1 MARVP
6 ARWLTAAASLLAFG
20 LVSVQASA
28 TYTNFETVPVR
39 PLALSPDGRT
49 LFAVNTPDGRLEIF
63 DVLAEGLHHRAS
75 LRVGLEPVAVAA
87 RTDDE
92 VWVVNHLSDSVSVVD
107 VGASPPRVVRTLLVG
122 DAPWDVVFAGPR
134 RHRRGPFERA
144 FVSAARRGQN
154 HPQNANAELK
164 TPGLG
169 RADVWVFDTSDLGEE
184 AFGRPETIVTVF
196 GDKPRPLAASPD
208 GSRVYV
214 GIFHSGS
221 RTTTVNPQS
230 VCDGGED
237 RGPCT
242 WQTAGADD
250 PPAEG
255 EIGIGSPP
263 VLPGGVPGPNVDP
276 AGNPA
281 PEVGLI
287 LKYDAAADVWRD
299 AIGRNWNGAV
309 PFRLPD
315 LDVFAIDALAD
326 PPVEVQAF
334 AGVGTILFNMAVH
347 PSGSVYVANT
357 AANNHVRFEGP
368 GEGTTSVRGHLHE
381 ARITRLD
388 PDGTVTPR
396 HLNKHIDYDA
406 FPQPAGAADRSLAT
420 PHEMAFSR
428 NGRKLYLAAFGSR
441 KLGIFDV
448 AALDDDRFE
457 PDPADHVELSG
468 DGPAGLVVD
477 DRRGRIYVYTRLAN
491 AISIVD
497 PKARREIAAVPL
509 ADPEPAVVREGR
521 RFLYDA
527 RFASSNGEASC
538 SACHVL
544 GDMDDLA
551 WNLGNPSAVA
561 QPNPNPFLGNT
572 QPSSLVHPL
581 KGPMTTQTLRG
592 MRNHGPMHWRGDRTG
607 ANDPTSGDAFDEEA
621 GFRAFNGA
629 FESLLGRDAGPIPE
643 AQMQQFAEFAL
654 TIFMPPNPVRALD
667 NRDAGRLA
675 SGRRTFFQVRTVD
688 DFFTCDSCHDL
699 DESLGHFGASG
710 LTVFDPGDVKIPQI
724 RNVYEKVGAFG
735 FVGRRQDEND
745 TLGDQIRGFGLGHHG
760 SLGGVRTFF
769 GAAGF
774 EFPLGMA
781 QQEEVEDFVLAF
793 PSNLAPIVG
802 QQITRQAGSPPAVDQ
817 RIDLLLQQAAT
828 PWIIPGNPGPM
839 SCDVVVSGVV
849 AGEARGW
856 WYDPASSRFVPDRE
870 ADTPMLDADLRA
882 LAEQPGQALTFT
894 CEPPGSGPRMGIDR
908 DDDGWRDG
916 DERALLTD
924 PDAPGSLPG
933 ACSDGLDNDGD
944 GVADYPADPDCHAPS
959 GRSEIAGPAVAS
971 DVYRGRVRAG
981 SSRPVPVVFWGALD
995 VDPGRIDL
1003 ATTRFGPGGAPAL
1016 SDPPDRFHDWNRDG
1030 LEDRLVFYDAGQ
1042 TGLEPGLHRACVEG
1056 EIDGAWFRSC
1066 DAVRVLPC
1074 RPRDVRRGWCSPAP
1088 VAPGP

>member
-6 ARWLTAAASLLAFG
+6 IQQSSMACRSPLAAGLLPAVAAAWLLG
-20 LVSVQASA
+20 LGLPAAPAGA

-39 PLALSPDGRT
+39 PLALSPDGHT
-49 LFAVNTPDGRLEIF
+49 LFAVDTPDGRLEIF
-63 DVLAEGLHHRAS
+63 DVLREGLRHRAS
-75 LRVGLEPVAVAA
+75 VRVGLEPVAVAA
-87 RTDDE
+87 RSNDE

-122 DAPWDVVFAGPR
+122 DEPWDVVFAGPR
-134 RHRRGPFERA
+134 PNRHAAFQRA

-169 RADVWVFDTSDLGEE
+169 RADVWVFDATDLGDE

-214 GIFHSGS
+214 GVFHSGS
-221 RTTTVNPQS
+221 RTTTINPQS
-230 VCDGGED
+230 VCDGGES

-263 VLPGGVPGPNVDP
+263 VLPGGVPGPNVDA

-287 LKYDAAADVWRD
+287 VQYDEGTGVWRD
-299 AIGRNWNGAV
+299 AIGRNWNGGV
-309 PFRLPD
+309 PFSLPD

-326 PPVEVQAF
+326 PPVEVQSF
-334 AGVGTILFNMAVH
+334 AGVGTILFDMAVH
-347 PSGSVYVANT
+347 PSGRVYVSNT
-357 AANNHVRFEGP
+357 EANNQVRFEGP
-368 GEGTTSVRGHLHE
+368 GDGTTTVRGHLHE

-396 HLNKHIDYDA
+396 RLNKHIDYDA
-406 FPQPAGAADRSLAT
+406 VPQPAGVADRSLAT
-420 PHEMAFSR
+420 PQEIAFSR
-428 NGRKLYLAAFGSR
+428 NGRKLYVAAFGSR

-448 AALDDDRFE
+448 AALDADRFE
-457 PDPADHVELSG
+457 PDASQQVELSG

-497 PKARREIAAVPL
+497 PRRRREIAAVPL
-509 ADPEPAVVREGR
+509 ANPEPAVVREGR

-527 RFASSNGEASC
+527 RFGSSNGEASC
-538 SACHVL
+538 SSCHVL

-551 WNLGNPSAVA
+551 WNLGNPSAVE

-572 QPSSLVHPL
+572 QPSSMVHPL

-592 MRNHGPMHWRGDRTG
+592 MQNHGPMHWRGDRTG
-607 ANDPTSGDAFDEEA
+607 ANDPTSGDAFDELA
-621 GFRAFNGA
+621 AFRAFNGA
-629 FESLLGRDAGPIPE
+629 FESLLGRDEGPIPLE
-643 AQMQQFAEFAL
+643 QMQQFAEFAL
-654 TIFMPPNPVRALD
+654 TIFQPPNPIRSLD
-667 NRDAGRLA
+667 NRDVGRLA
-675 SGRRTFFQVRTVD
+675 NGRNTFFRVRTVD

-710 LTVFDPGDVKIPQI
+710 LTVFDPGDVKIPQL
-724 RNVYEKVGAFG
+724 RNVYQKVGAFG

-745 TLGDQIRGFGLGHHG
+745 TLGDQIRGFGLGNHG

-774 EFPLGMA
+774 AFPQGLA

-802 QQITRQAGSPPAVDQ
+802 QQITRTADSPAAVDQ
-817 RIDLLLQQAAT
+817 RIDLLLAQAAT
-828 PWIIPGNPGPM
+828 PWIVPGNPGPM

-849 AGEARGW
+849 DGQARGW
-856 WYDPASSRFVPDRE
+856 WFDPAAGRFVPDRE
-870 ADTPMLDADLRA
+870 GDPSVALAALRA
-882 LAEQPGQALTFT
+882 LAEVPGQALTFT

-916 DERALLTD
+916 DERALFTD
-924 PDAPGSLPG
+924 PDSADSLPG
-933 ACSDGLDNDGD
+933 ACSDGIDNDGD
-944 GVADYPADPDCHAPS
+944 GAVDYPADPDCHGPDT
-959 GRSEIAGPAVAS
+959 RSETPGPRVRS
-971 DVYRGRVRAG
+971 DVRGRVVAG
-981 SSRPVPVVFWGALD
+981 DGPPVAVVFWGALD
-995 VDPGRIDL
+995 VDPARIDA
-1003 ATTRFGPGGAPAL
+1003 ATARFGPAGAPAVGE
-1016 SDPPDRFHDWNRDG
+1016 PPGGPRDWNHDG
-1030 LEDRLVFYDAGQ
+1030 FADRVLYFDPGAA
-1042 TGLEPGLHRACVEG
+1042 GLEPGKHDACVDG
-1056 EIDGAWFRSC
+1056 EIDGRYFRTC
-1066 DAVRVLPC
+1066 DRLRVRSA
-1074 RPRDVRRGWCSPAP
+1074 RR
-1088 VAPGP
+1088 